1 VKCGFGVLREVCD
14 QAKPQ
19 HHRLMAIFPNQVPE
33 PKLFSLSGRETP
45 SSFPVERSSAAA
57 SREADTAVPPR
68 YVLPQDLNTALKQ
81 LSDADLDR
89 LVMAALEERT
99 QRKRPPLPEQ
109 GHRKRNDEA
118 VEASLPLGKLNA
130 IRAAFKAGLTPTRI
144 AREFGVSRQD
154 VQRALASDAKS
165 QRA

>member
-1 VKCGFGVLREVCD
+1 MV
-14 QAKPQ
+14 
-19 HHRLMAIFPNQVPE
+19 IFSNQVPE
-33 PKLFSLSGRETP
+33 PKLFSLSGREPP
-45 SSFPVERSSAAA
+45 SSASPVERSSTAARREPDTVAA
-57 SREADTAVPPR
+57 SR
-68 YVLPQDLNTALKQ
+68 YVLPQDLNTAVKQ

-89 LVMAALEERT
+89 LVMAALDERT
-99 QRKRPPLPEQ
+99 QRKTPPLPEQ